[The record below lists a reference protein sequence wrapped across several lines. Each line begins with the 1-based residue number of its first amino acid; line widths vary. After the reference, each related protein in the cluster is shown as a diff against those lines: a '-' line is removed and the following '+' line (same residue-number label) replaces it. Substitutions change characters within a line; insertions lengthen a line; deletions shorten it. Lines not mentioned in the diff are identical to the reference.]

1 MSREYK
7 VVKEQYEPPYIVRVY
22 NEPGVS
28 WRDAKKQLRQW
39 YLDQSHAIRA
49 LREKDVLSLSA
60 QDAEVADQE
69 GFVTTSV

>member
-1 MSREYK
+1 VSREYK

-49 LREKDVLSLSA
+49 LREKDVMVSTSEDI
-60 QDAEVADQE
+60 QDQPLNV
-69 GFVTTSV
+69 